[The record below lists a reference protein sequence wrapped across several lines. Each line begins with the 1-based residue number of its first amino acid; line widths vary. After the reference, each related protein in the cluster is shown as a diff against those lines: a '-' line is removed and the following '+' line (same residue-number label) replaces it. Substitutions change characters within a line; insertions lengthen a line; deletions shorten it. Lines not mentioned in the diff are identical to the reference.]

1 MSTRFSLAA
10 FKAAKKKSKNR
21 SRLGEGADADKD
33 NEDMADAGATGSS
46 GWKALAAANN
56 DDFITIARHRLLRRR
71 SIKIEVAPEQG
82 KSILELAREKLEH
95 VEVKTAEE
103 IERERREKERDAEIL
118 RRKLELEEL
127 EKQRIK
133 LEEMDR
139 IRREEEER
147 LRLIREEE
155 ERLRKEEEERLRL
168 IREEEERLKREEE
181 ERIREEEERLARE
194 QEERERIANE
204 AAEKRAELERR
215 RAEAEENAK
224 RERRED
230 YERKLAAVM
239 NATCQKERETALK
252 EVGKLTFLDFNSQ
265 EEWETHQREVGK
277 LNILE
282 IAGKFKKKGKKF
294 RKERRKTQSINWSNA
309 KAIINKYADVQPQ
322 EEVVRFVKPTAVDL
336 TDLECYTGDDY
347 PSATTPTDRSSDMG
361 TPDSGIRSTCS
372 QDLEQESVTQ

>member
-1 MSTRFSLAA
+1 
-10 FKAAKKKSKNR
+10 
-21 SRLGEGADADKD
+21 
-33 NEDMADAGATGSS
+33 
-46 GWKALAAANN
+46 
-56 DDFITIARHRLLRRR
+56 
-71 SIKIEVAPEQG
+71 
-82 KSILELAREKLEH
+82 
-95 VEVKTAEE
+95 
-103 IERERREKERDAEIL
+103 
-118 RRKLELEEL
+118 
-127 EKQRIK
+127 
-133 LEEMDR
+133 
-139 IRREEEER
+139 
-147 LRLIREEE
+147 LRL
-155 ERLRKEEEERLRL
+155 
-168 IREEEERLKREEE
+168 EEEERLK
-181 ERIREEEERLARE
+181 RIREEEERLARE
-194 QEERERIANE
+194 QEERERIARE

-224 RERRED
+224 KERRED

-282 IAGKFKKKGKKF
+282 IAGKFKRKGKKF

>member
-168 IREEEERLKREEE
+168 
-181 ERIREEEERLARE
+181 IREEEERLARE